1 LSWTVSTETPARSAI
16 AFNDVPAYPRSAK
29 HPPAA
34 VSSRRRA
41 FDAPDW
47 WSDLDGGRPVV
58 HVTQGTIANGDL
70 DRLIGPTLRDV
81 GRPVLSIARAL
92 EDAVRVDLGS
102 PAPAGHIAR

>member
-1 LSWTVSTETPARSAI
+1 
-16 AFNDVPAYPRSAK
+16 
-29 HPPAA
+29 
-34 VSSRRRA
+34 
-41 FDAPDW
+41 
-47 WSDLDGGRPVV
+47 V